1 MFVGTYCTSLND
13 PFFHNILCCP
23 DKDVVF
29 HLSVNGT
36 KYDEA
41 EKYSPFLDK
50 RRVGLWTR

>member
-1 MFVGTYCTSLND
+1 M
-13 PFFHNILCCP
+13 
-23 DKDVVF
+23 VF

-41 EKYSPFLDK
+41 EKYSIFLDK